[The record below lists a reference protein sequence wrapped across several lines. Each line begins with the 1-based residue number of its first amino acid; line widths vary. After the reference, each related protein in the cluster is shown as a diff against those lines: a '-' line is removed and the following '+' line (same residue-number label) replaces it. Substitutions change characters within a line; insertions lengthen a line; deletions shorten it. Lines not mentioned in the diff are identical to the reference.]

1 MCETGGIFETL
12 LPKEADYFSKASLYT
27 IDGGQN
33 DLTGGYKLN
42 MTTEHV
48 KENDPKMLSQFSGI
62 VKVRQAG
69 INGSPFLYTSVN
81 SCLYADS
88 HLL

>member
-1 MCETGGIFETL
+1 MCETGGIFETS

-33 DLTGGYKLN
+33 DLTGGYRLN
-42 MTTEHV
+42 MTTEQV
-48 KENDPKMLSQFSGI
+48 EENNAPEMLNQFSSI

-69 INGSPFLYTSVN
+69 INGSPLLSVYVN
-81 SCLYADS
+81 
-88 HLL
+88 

>member
-1 MCETGGIFETL
+1 MCEAGGISETL

-33 DLTGGYKLN
+33 DLTGGYRLN

-69 INGSPFLYTSVN
+69 INGSPFLSVYV
-81 SCLYADS
+81 S
-88 HLL
+88 